1 MTVKRGDM
9 ARNWVDPDE
18 IPDLSTDEWA
28 KVIEAALIRRDR
40 SNVSV
45 ANVSTTN
52 DLDKDVINAFKAE
65 GPGWQG
71 RINAALRQAVRLR
84 KAGGRRPV

>member
-1 MTVKRGDM
+1 M